1 VIRKKGNAFRLGG
14 DEFVIFLTNIKNR
27 LEVVRIC
34 QALLKR
40 LTQNYSIDEY
50 ELHIDFSIGISL
62 YPEDGLDLEML
73 MKTADTAMSVA
84 RNHGINHFMFY
95 NPKMSLDVYEQL
107 ILSNRL
113 KNAVEREEF
122 ELLYQPKLDLK
133 KRKIVGF
140 EALLR
145 WNHPEK
151 GLLSPIDFIQLAEQ
165 NRTIFKI
172 GEWALNQTCILIKK
186 LEAEGYNVSI
196 AVNLSPIQF
205 LKENIYKEIY
215 KIIESTQIQPQLL
228 EIEITESSIMKN
240 IDYTVKA
247 LNLLKKIGV
256 TISLDDFGTGY
267 SSLSYL
273 KIFPIHKVKIDKSF
287 IQEIPESKKD
297 TAILKAIVELA
308 KSLELKTI
316 VEGVETKVQ
325 LDYLNEINCD
335 EVQGYLISKPLR
347 KENIPKVLQKE
358 NWLI

>member
-1 VIRKKGNAFRLGG
+1 
-14 DEFVIFLTNIKNR
+14 
-27 LEVVRIC
+27 
-34 QALLKR
+34 
-40 LTQNYSIDEY
+40 
-50 ELHIDFSIGISL
+50 
-62 YPEDGLDLEML
+62 
-73 MKTADTAMSVA
+73 
-84 RNHGINHFMFY
+84 
-95 NPKMSLDVYEQL
+95 
-107 ILSNRL
+107 
-113 KNAVEREEF
+113 
-122 ELLYQPKLDLK
+122 
-133 KRKIVGF
+133 
-140 EALLR
+140 
-145 WNHPEK
+145 
-151 GLLSPIDFIQLAEQ
+151 
-165 NRTIFKI
+165 
-172 GEWALNQTCILIKK
+172 
-186 LEAEGYNVSI
+186 
-196 AVNLSPIQF
+196 
-205 LKENIYKEIY
+205 
-215 KIIESTQIQPQLL
+215 
-228 EIEITESSIMKN
+228 MKN